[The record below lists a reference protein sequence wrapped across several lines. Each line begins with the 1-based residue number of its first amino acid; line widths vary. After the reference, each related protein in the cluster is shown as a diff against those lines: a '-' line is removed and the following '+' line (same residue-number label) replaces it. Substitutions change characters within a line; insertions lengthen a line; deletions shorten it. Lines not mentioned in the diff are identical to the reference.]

1 MSQWVDPI
9 VADVRRN
16 RESLLA
22 DFGGD
27 IHELIQSLK
36 KRHPVMESTGWE
48 AVTIEEVEE
57 SKAAFEKRAVI
68 VGVQK

>member
-1 MSQWVDPI
+1 MSEWVDPI

-27 IHELIQSLK
+27 MHELLQHLK
-36 KRHPVMESTGWE
+36 KRQPIMETTE
-48 AVTIEEVEE
+48 RKAVTIEEVEVA
-57 SKAAFEKRAVI
+57 KASL
-68 VGVQK
+68 

>member
-27 IHELIQSLK
+27 MHELLQSLK
-36 KRHPVMESTGWE
+36 KRHSIMESTGWK
-48 AVTIEEVEE
+48 AVTIEEVEA
-57 SKAAFEKRAVI
+57 SKTAFEKRAVI
-68 VGVQK
+68 N

>member
-1 MSQWVDPI
+1 MNKWVDPI

-27 IHELIQSLK
+27 IHELLQSLK
-36 KRHPVMESTGWE
+36 KRHPVMESTGWK
-48 AVTIEEVEE
+48 AVTIEEVEAT
-57 SKAAFEKRAVI
+57 KVAF
-68 VGVQK
+68 